1 MNKRNNKSLEP
12 GIGEG
17 EENVQGNEGPI
28 LPEIDKV
35 GENQRDST
43 ENHVTD
49 EKGVQTQT
57 INGCS
62 VHETGEHFD
71 NRIHDHKQGDV
82 GSILHLAVVHAVHKN
97 GLKPKTQEE
106 GNEESHLGGN
116 HHL

>member
-62 VHETGEHFD
+62 ENETGEHFD

-82 GSILHLAVVHAVHKN
+82 GSILHLTVVHAVHKN